1 MRTRQFRLTQA
12 EANELQAAFLH
23 TQNADTKT
31 RYQAVRLYGLGYRVA
46 QIKDITGCSTTSLM
60 EWNRAYRE
68 RGIAALIDHRK
79 GGNCA
84 KLKPQQSE
92 AIANQ
97 LHRYTPTQ
105 LLGKDA
111 CIGNEQFWN
120 IGNLAALLK
129 RDYQVVYASD
139 TSLRSLLDKCGLSLQ
154 RPARIYKSHKEN
166 KILDFEEALEKKS

>member
-1 MRTRQFRLTQA
+1 MRTRQFRLTEA

-31 RYQAVRLYGLGYRVA
+31 RYQAVRLYGLGYQVA

-68 RGIAALIDHRK
+68 GSIAALIDHRK

-84 KLKPQQSE
+84 KLKPEQIE

-97 LHRYTPTQ
+97 LHRYTPAQ
-105 LLGKDA
+105 LLGKDH
-111 CIGNEQFWN
+111 CIADEPFWN

-129 RDYQVVYASD
+129 RDYQVAYKSD
-139 TSLRSLLDKCGLSLQ
+139 TSLRSLLAKCELSLQ
-154 RPARIYKSHKEN
+154 RPARVYKSHKED
-166 KILDFEEALEKKS
+166 KVIDFEEALEKK